1 MAGQRPWKAMRH
13 DAIPNKKCRLIPVC
27 ISCRISFAMRA
38 IITNW
43 QGNSALPIRKNRS
56 QRTLDETKENPYE
69 YYRHRKNVTE
79 NRSPMG

>member
-1 MAGQRPWKAMRH
+1 
-13 DAIPNKKCRLIPVC
+13 
-27 ISCRISFAMRA
+27 MRA

-56 QRTLDETKENPYE
+56 QRVLDDTKENPYE